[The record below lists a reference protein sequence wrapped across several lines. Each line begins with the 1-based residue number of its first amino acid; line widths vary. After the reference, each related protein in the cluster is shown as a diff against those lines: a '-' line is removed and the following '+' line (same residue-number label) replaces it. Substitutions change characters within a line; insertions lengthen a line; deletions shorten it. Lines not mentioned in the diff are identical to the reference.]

1 MTAIELNNVCKS
13 MGNFELENV
22 NLTIPKGYVTG
33 FIGPNGAGKSTTIR
47 LIMGLLKETHGTISL
62 FNQPAPG
69 AEQRKRIGF
78 VYDELYVY
86 EELTLQ
92 KLKKIIAPAYP
103 TWDEKTYE
111 RLLGIYQLPEKKR
124 IKQFSK
130 GMKMKASLL
139 FALSHHPDLLI
150 MDEPTSGLDPIFR
163 RELIEDLQAYMQDG
177 EKTIFFSTHIT
188 TDLEQF
194 ADYIA
199 FIHEG
204 KMIFHQSIEEVHEQ
218 FMLVKGEQAL
228 LDEDI
233 RKELIGLQETAHGF
247 TALLDSKQTDSQL
260 FRDEA
265 LLEKASLEDIMYY
278 LTR

>member
-1 MTAIELNNVCKS
+1 MTVIELNNVCKS
-13 MGNFELENV
+13 MGTFELENV

-47 LIMGLLKETHGTISL
+47 LMMGLLKETSGTVSL
-62 FNQPAPG
+62 FNQVAPG
-69 AEQRKRIGF
+69 AKQRERIGF
-78 VYDELYVY
+78 VYDELYLY

-92 KLKKIIAPAYP
+92 KLKKIISPAYP
-103 TWDEKTYE
+103 TWDEETYKQ
-111 RLLGIYQLPEKKR
+111 LLGTYQLPEKKR
-124 IKQFSK
+124 IKEFSK

-163 RELIEDLQAYMQDG
+163 RELIEDLQDYMLDG

-204 KMIFHQSIEEVHEQ
+204 KMIFHQSIEEIHEQ
-218 FMLVKGEQAL
+218 FILVKGKQTL
-228 LDEDI
+228 LDNDI

-247 TALLDSKQTDSQL
+247 TALLDSKQTDIQL
-260 FRDEA
+260 FQDEA